1 MLNTTFILLLFTII
15 YPYMPEVE
23 NIVEEEE
30 KEEEDYA
37 GGEARDV

>member
-15 YPYMPEVE
+15 YPYMLEVE

-30 KEEEDYA
+30 KEGYVE
-37 GGEARDV
+37 GEARDV

>member
-30 KEEEDYA
+30 KEEE
-37 GGEARDV
+37 EARDV